1 MRTTTRK
8 TRSDKKIHVN
18 PALDH
23 DTHEK
28 LFRLAISCSM
38 TKTQL
43 AELIIKTAVN
53 TPELIRFFQDRYNVI
68 EQYRVMPV
76 IDKDGRV
83 FY

>member
-43 AELIIKTAVN
+43 AEIIIKTAVN
-53 TPELIRFFQDRYNVI
+53 TPELINFFQDRYNII
-68 EQYRVMPV
+68 EQYRVRP
-76 IDKDGRV
+76 IIENGRV